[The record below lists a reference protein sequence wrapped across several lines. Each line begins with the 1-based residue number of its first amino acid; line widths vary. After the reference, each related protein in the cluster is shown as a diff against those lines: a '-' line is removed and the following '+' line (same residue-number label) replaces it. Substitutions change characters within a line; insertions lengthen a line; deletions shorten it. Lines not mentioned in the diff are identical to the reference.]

1 MIEFVLVLSNGLGFL
16 LYLVRCLAHGL
27 FPCFTAFSFSRY
39 QFYSDEPICF
49 SPVSSSKGRVVLSC
63 TRYLTRDF

>member
-27 FPCFTAFSFSRY
+27 FPCFTAFSYTLFWCR
-39 QFYSDEPICF
+39 
-49 SPVSSSKGRVVLSC
+49 
-63 TRYLTRDF
+63 